1 MSGRLIL
8 LPHKT
13 WNVWNREAIAKVRN
27 DEKAHEE
34 ELEAARQKK
43 LKVESEARIELLR
56 KKQQGS
62 NQNLG
67 EDNTVVAAEKRHD
80 LNVEGEHINLFA
92 DLEHAMGINLDHAEE
107 MKAREREEL
116 KKVGGKNSLAP
127 LALGGTSAEREK
139 DTRWWGDFVKT
150 GGPTATTT
158 KARIEPST
166 MNVTGTSNDS
176 QQAEVGRTKDTKHT
190 SDEKKHSKKSS
201 KKKSHKMKKDLKK
214 KDMSATMSLEALR
227 AKRLEREAQERVRAS
242 EVLSSHGIEDEATK
256 FINQHNQKKRY
267 NSQFFPTSQSH

>member
-56 KKQQGS
+56 KRQQGS
-62 NQNLG
+62 NQTLG
-67 EDNTVVAAEKRHD
+67 EDNTVAAEKRQD

-107 MKAREREEL
+107 KKAREREEL
-116 KKVGGKNSLAP
+116 KKVGGKNNLAP

-150 GGPTATTT
+150 GGPTATT
-158 KARIEPST
+158 KARIEPTT
-166 MNVTGTSNDS
+166 MNAAGTSNDS
-176 QQAEVGRTKDTKHT
+176 QQLEEGRTTKDTKHT

-201 KKKSHKMKKDLKK
+201 KKKSHKVKKDLKK
-214 KDMSATMSLEALR
+214 KDTSATMSLEALR

-242 EVLSSHGIEDEATK
+242 EVLSAHGIEDEATK

-267 NSQFFPTSQSH
+267 NSQYFPTQSH